1 MIISIDG
8 NGIGKIL
15 ERYILQNKLDDL
27 HNFSESIKQYI
38 KKVESVILDNNGI
51 IYMSGGDNIIA
62 DIPDENINII
72 LKLILDINLPNNITF
87 AISLGKNTI
96 LSYLALEKI
105 KNNLSQY
112 YDTIMICEIEN
123 NELMFKPYILS

>member
-15 ERYILQNKLDDL
+15 ERYILQNKLEDL

-38 KKVESVILDNNGI
+38 KKVECIILDNNGV

-62 DIPDENINII
+62 DIPEKNINII
-72 LKLILDINLPNNITF
+72 LKLILNINLPDNITF
-87 AISLGKNTI
+87 AISLGKNTT

-105 KNNLSQY
+105 KNNLSEY
-112 YDTIMICEIEN
+112 RDTIMICEIKN
-123 NELMFKPYILS
+123 NELMFKPYII

>member
-15 ERYILQNKLDDL
+15 ERYILQNKLEDL

-38 KKVESVILDNNGI
+38 KKVECIILDNNGV

-62 DIPDENINII
+62 DIPEKNINII
-72 LKLILDINLPNNITF
+72 LKLILNINLPDNITF
-87 AISLGKNTI
+87 AISLGKNTT

-105 KNNLSQY
+105 KNN
-112 YDTIMICEIEN
+112 
-123 NELMFKPYILS
+123 ELMFKPYII